1 MSSFTFRCT
10 NPKCRQVLEI
20 PEELRGLRARCA
32 KCGQSFPVPLS
43 VRHLLAPPANSSSEP
58 KRKAG

>member
-1 MSSFTFRCT
+1 MASFTFRCT
-10 NPKCRQVLEI
+10 NPKCRQLLEI
-20 PEELRGLRARCA
+20 PEGIRGLRARCA

-43 VRHLLAPPANSSSEP
+43 VRHLLWQSANSES

>member
-1 MSSFTFRCT
+1 MRTFTFRCT
-10 NPKCRQVLEI
+10 NPKCRQILEI
-20 PEELRGLRARCA
+20 PEDLRGLRARCA

-43 VRHLLAPPANSSSEP
+43 VRHLLAPPAGSEL